1 MVQKTKTERQ
11 TARHKE
17 GGGGGG
23 GGDRTMDEGQTDRQT
38 DTLTILKTFHGGETI
53 LYRSGATKNENF
65 GRPYIS
71 NLRKYS
77 GKLSYVYNNDLC

>member
-1 MVQKTKTERQ
+1 MVQKKKTERQ

-17 GGGGGG
+17 GGGTE
-23 GGDRTMDEGQTDRQT
+23 RWMKGQTDRQT
-38 DTLTILKTFHGGETI
+38 DTLTILKTFHGGEMI

-65 GRPYIS
+65 ERPYIS